1 MLVWYDNKCDL
12 LNHWFYSARDI
23 CLYYRFSAINLF
35 ILRSRSYT
43 YLMLTHWF
51 VVSDIYVMC
60 CGLGVGLG
68 TTVGR
73 TQEGVLIVE
82 FYSMLRNACCVIR
95 FCKIL
100 FIYAS
105 IFFLRFNLYVS

>member
-1 MLVWYDNKCDL
+1 
-12 LNHWFYSARDI
+12 
-23 CLYYRFSAINLF
+23 
-35 ILRSRSYT
+35 
-43 YLMLTHWF
+43 MLTHWF

-82 FYSMLRNACCVIR
+82 FYILCSATLVACVML

-100 FIYAS
+100 IIFAS
-105 IFFLRFNLYVS
+105 LFFLRFNLYVS